1 MKNLRMQQEMTDR
14 GRLEIR
20 VNTRI
25 QARPVSGARV
35 TVSYTGDPQNV
46 IEELITD
53 GDGRTE
59 TLDLATPPLEYSLE
73 PNVNQPYS
81 EYTVKVEAEGYEPVE
96 VTGSELL
103 SGEQS
108 VQQVDLKLA
117 EGAAFADVTI
127 PDHTLFGEYPAKI
140 PESEI
145 KPTRESGEIVLSR
158 VVIPEY
164 IIVHDGAPTDST
176 ARDYY
181 VRYRDYIKNVACSEI
196 YATWPDAAIR
206 ANILAIMSFTL
217 NRVYTEWYRN
227 KGYDFTITS
236 STAYDHK
243 WIYGRN
249 IFDSISLV
257 VDEIFADYLFTE
269 EHFSKREISYICFHY
284 KLNDTEYADDLGKSM
299 PFDQFYAAMAAG
311 ASTKTSQVNAD
322 EFEAYFETFL
332 QDGKDILH
340 VCLSSGISGV
350 LNSAMIA
357 KADLEERY
365 PERKIL
371 IVDSLGASSG
381 YGLLMDRL
389 ADLRDEG
396 KPLEEVYDFAMKN
409 RLKVHHWFFST
420 DLTFYVRG
428 GRISKASGA
437 IGGLLGICP
446 LLNMDN
452 EGRLI
457 PRFKI
462 RTKKKVIKKIVD
474 QMEENAE
481 GGLSYSGKCYISQ
494 SACYEDARAVADLIE
509 ERFPNLNGKVE
520 INNIGTTI
528 GSHTGPGTVALFF
541 WGNERVD

>member
-1 MKNLRMQQEMTDR
+1 M
-14 GRLEIR
+14 
-20 VNTRI
+20 
-25 QARPVSGARV
+25 S
-35 TVSYTGDPQNV
+35 SYV
-46 IEELITD
+46 I
-53 GDGRTE
+53 
-59 TLDLATPPLEYSLE
+59 SCC
-73 PNVNQPYS
+73 
-81 EYTVKVEAEGYEPVE
+81 
-96 VTGSELL
+96 
-103 SGEQS
+103 
-108 VQQVDLKLA
+108 
-117 EGAAFADVTI
+117 
-127 PDHTLFGEYPAKI
+127 
-140 PESEI
+140 
-145 KPTRESGEIVLSR
+145 
-158 VVIPEY
+158 
-164 IIVHDGAPTDST
+164 ST
-176 ARDYY
+176 AD
-181 VRYRDYIKNVACSEI
+181 
-196 YATWPDAAIR
+196 
-206 ANILAIMSFTL
+206 L
-217 NRVYTEWYRN
+217 
-227 KGYDFTITS
+227 
-236 STAYDHK
+236 
-243 WIYGRN
+243 
-249 IFDSISLV
+249 
-257 VDEIFADYLFTE
+257 TE

-365 PERKIL
+365 PERKI
-371 IVDSLGASSG
+371 
-381 YGLLMDRL
+381 
-389 ADLRDEG
+389 
-396 KPLEEVYDFAMKN
+396 

-541 WGNERVD
+541 WGKERVD